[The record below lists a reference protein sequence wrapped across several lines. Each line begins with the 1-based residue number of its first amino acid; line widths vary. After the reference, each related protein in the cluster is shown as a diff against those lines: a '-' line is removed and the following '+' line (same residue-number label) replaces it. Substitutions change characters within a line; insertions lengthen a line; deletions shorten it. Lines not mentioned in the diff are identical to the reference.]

1 MHGPIQAS
9 IDSGRSKMFTVFS
22 IIPLH
27 IPFQPAWIA
36 ATFVPLLLQ
45 REGKKIVSIEEFI
58 RGFDFSVGDK
68 LNA

>member
-1 MHGPIQAS
+1 M
-9 IDSGRSKMFTVFS
+9 ID
-22 IIPLH
+22 
-27 IPFQPAWIA
+27 IPFSAIKKSNNIGEPSTILNDK
-36 ATFVPLLLQ
+36 FEIGCKDGSIVPLLLQ